1 MKGLLPVLLV
11 FNAAQR
17 VSFQEA
23 LNTEYMKNW
32 AEPALVRASGKG
44 LSSCKFLHLM
54 TINSEG

>member
-44 LSSCKFLHLM
+44 LSKL
-54 TINSEG
+54 